1 MTPKTLKKWFPLFL
15 LPTLAA
21 FVIGFIV
28 PFFLGLYLSF
38 CEYATVE
45 NTTFVGFANYVRV
58 FTEDSRFWYSFAFT
72 AAFTVVSVVLINVVA
87 FSVAMALTRGIRGTN
102 LFRTVFFMPNLIG
115 GIVLG
120 YIWKMIINY
129 GILIPLFGKD
139 LSYSATYG
147 FWSLV
152 VVLAWQQIGY
162 MMIIYISGLQAVPEE
177 LMEAAKI
184 DGANRRQT
192 LRSVTLPMVMP
203 SITICT
209 FLSLTN
215 SFKLFDQNLAL
226 TDGKPGRMTEMLAMT
241 IRNTYGTSPKSHGTA
256 QAMAVIFFL
265 IVAVIALLQLRST
278 HSKEV
283 QQ

>member
-1 MTPKTLKKWFPLFL
+1 MDKTLKRWFPFFL
-15 LPTLAA
+15 LPTLVA
-21 FVIGFIV
+21 FIIGFVV
-28 PFFLGLYLSF
+28 PFFMGLYLSF
-38 CEYATVE
+38 CEYSTIE
-45 NTTFVGFANYVRV
+45 NPTFVGFDNYVRV
-58 FTEDSRFWYSFAFT
+58 FTTDSRFWNSFLFT
-72 AAFTVVSVVLINVVA
+72 AAFTLVTVLLINVIAFAVA
-87 FSVAMALTRGIRGTN
+87 LSLTRNVRGKN

-129 GILIPLFGKD
+129 GVLIPLFGKD
-139 LSYSATYG
+139 LSYSSTFG

-177 LMEAAKI
+177 LHEAAKI
-184 DGANRRQT
+184 DGAGRWQT
-192 LRSVTLPMVMP
+192 LRRITLPMVMP
-203 SITICT
+203 SVTICT
-209 FLSLTN
+209 FLTLTN

-226 TDGKPGRMTEMLAMT
+226 TDGKPGRSTEMLAMC
-241 IRNTYGTSPKSHGTA
+241 IRNTYGTTPKSHGTA

-265 IVAVIALLQLRST
+265 LVAVIALLQLRST
-278 HSKEV
+278 HRKEV

>member
-1 MTPKTLKKWFPLFL
+1 MTPKTLKKWFPIFL

-21 FVIGFIV
+21 FVIGFVV

-45 NTTFVGFANYVRV
+45 NATFVGFANYARV
-58 FTEDSRFWYSFAFT
+58 FTADSQFWYSLGFT
-72 AAFTVVSVVLINVVA
+72 AVFTIVSVLLINVIA
-87 FSVAMALTRGIRGTN
+87 FSVALALTRGIRGTN

-129 GILIPLFGKD
+129 GVLIPLFGKD
-139 LSYSATYG
+139 LSYSATFG
-147 FWSLV
+147 FWGLV

-177 LMEAAKI
+177 VMEAAKI
-184 DGANRRQT
+184 DGASRWQT

-226 TDGKPGRMTEMLAMT
+226 TDGKPGRLTEMLAMT
-241 IRNTYGTSPKSHGTA
+241 IRSTYGTTPKSHGTA

-265 IVAVIALLQLRST
+265 IVAVLALLQLRST

-283 QQ
+283 RQ